1 MQSLDFEKV
10 SSYDVTVMAYDAT
23 NNLRTTAIVL
33 IEVLDV
39 NEFQPFFALQYFQ
52 VKHYFVLKTH

>member
-10 SSYDVTVMAYDAT
+10 SSYDVTLMAYDAT

-39 NEFQPFFALQYFQ
+39 NEFQPFFALQFFQ
-52 VKHYFVLKTH
+52 VKYYLKLKTH